1 MSNKIKSSH
10 RADAS
15 ITIAGKR
22 AIVKLPNTSALG
34 YGKYHAEPGDLI
46 VFDLNRETPNSPDVR
61 YGRVLGR
68 VDAAGWD
75 GADKTPIKGYIAV
88 MMLGERLNHAY
99 EMWVDPANVTFCES
113 QSSHATFF
121 ATLFNASPEH
131 LLRMSKYGSLSTHGT
146 CALPP
151 TQPEEQ
157 TDAV

>member
-1 MSNKIKSSH
+1 MRSANKIKSNH

-34 YGKYHAEPGDLI
+34 YGNRTASPGDWI
-46 VFDLNRETPNSPDVR
+46 VFDLGRGTERSDVH

-75 GADKTPIKGYIAV
+75 GADKTPIKGWIAV
-88 MMLGERLNHAY
+88 MRLSSLGTHAF
-99 EMWVDPANVTFCES
+99 EFWVNPADVTFCES

-157 TDAV
+157 TNA